1 MKPIKLILLF
11 LFISIFGFSQ
21 EKVKF
26 LYSGRVDVAN
36 TEYPK
41 LSGPASSVE
50 FNFSGKKVSIN
61 LKNIPFQ
68 GYYNYVSVE
77 LDGEYIGR
85 YKVDNNEFKAFTFEV
100 KNKSKKIR
108 NTYLLIY

>member
-50 FNFSGKKVSIN
+50 FNFSGKKVNIN
-61 LKNIPFQ
+61 LKTFH
-68 GYYNYVSVE
+68 
-77 LDGEYIGR
+77 
-85 YKVDNNEFKAFTFEV
+85 FKDIIITFP
-100 KNKSKKIR
+100 
-108 NTYLLIY
+108 